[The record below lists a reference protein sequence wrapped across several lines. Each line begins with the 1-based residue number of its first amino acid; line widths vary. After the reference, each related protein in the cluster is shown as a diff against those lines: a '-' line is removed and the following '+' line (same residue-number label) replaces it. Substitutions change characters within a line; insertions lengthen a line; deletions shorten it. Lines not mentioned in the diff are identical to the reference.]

1 MNKKLGIGSVVVAIV
16 MLAIFAGCVEKEAL
30 LPTSTP
36 TPSPTLTPVVAPTA
50 ALTPTHDAH
59 QGCYHGKTV
68 DGKEIWI
75 CNNYQATKAY
85 IENSLKKWI
94 PKDHGIGT
102 LGVAHTT
109 GNYVLI
115 YMLADPEATSSVL
128 PEECIHQAFF
138 EIYDPSR
145 NSADD
150 IGLIEHLEI
159 EGITVTYYELI
170 WQA

>member
-1 MNKKLGIGSVVVAIV
+1 MDKKLGIGTVVVAIV
-16 MLAIFAGCVEKEAL
+16 TMAIFAGCIEKEAP
-30 LPTSTP
+30 LPTP
-36 TPSPTLTPVVAPTA
+36 TPTLTPKLTA
-50 ALTPTHDAH
+50 TPTPTPDVH
-59 QGCYHGKTV
+59 QGCYHGETV

-85 IENSLKKWI
+85 IENSLRKGI

-102 LGVAHTT
+102 IGIAHTT

-115 YMLADPEATSSVL
+115 YMLADPEATNSVL
-128 PEECIHQAFF
+128 PEECVHKAFF

-145 NSADD
+145 NSAEDL
-150 IGLIEHLEI
+150 GLLEHLEI